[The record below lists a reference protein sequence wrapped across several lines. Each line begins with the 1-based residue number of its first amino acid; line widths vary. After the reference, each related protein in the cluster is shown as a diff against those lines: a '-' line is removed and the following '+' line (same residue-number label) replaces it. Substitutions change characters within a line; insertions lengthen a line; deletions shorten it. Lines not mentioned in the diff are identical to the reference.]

1 MGRGRFPGRGQG
13 GRGHGRGPGRGSGR
27 GRQNDRSGGT
37 TQANK
42 KEYKFAIQVH
52 GSTTA
57 YATYTSVKE
66 ALTRNIQRSTYKIGF
81 EFADRLETMK
91 VYDWDAVAPQRPIST
106 IQDEDQRKVHQE
118 GVS

>member
-1 MGRGRFPGRGQG
+1 MGRGRFPGRSQG

-27 GRQNDRSGGT
+27 GKQNGRSGGT
-37 TQANK
+37 TLANK

-66 ALTRNIQRSTYKIGF
+66 ALTRNIQSTYKNGF
-81 EFADRLETMK
+81 EVADSLETMK
-91 VYDWDAVAPQRPIST
+91 VYD
-106 IQDEDQRKVHQE
+106 
-118 GVS
+118 